1 MTCIIPSTL
10 FVPTAY
16 CCAAVGSSS
25 FPRPGRRTPWL
36 TPHHPPAACIP
47 RGFRY
52 KQDCWRGT
60 VQSGTRGPGSHE
72 GCGWERSVLQGF
84 CSSSPV
90 SAGHEREEEKAGCP
104 GGKPLHVLNLFGGG
118 LKKTS
123 TGPNLTSV
131 IYGLNG

>member
-25 FPRPGRRTPWL
+25 LPRPGKRTPWL
-36 TPHHPPAACIP
+36 TPHHPPAVCIP

-104 GGKPLHVLNLFGGG
+104 GGKPLHVLNIFLGG

-123 TGPNLTSV
+123 TEPNLTSV